1 MEFLMTYGWAI
12 LILAIVIIA
21 LIKIGLFS
29 NNLAPR
35 AQPGNCFV
43 SQSVPG
49 GTLEGTCNGEL
60 PEFVAQ
66 FNGATSYIS
75 FSPPTYTLTAATASV
90 WVMTTGNNGAILQLQ
105 GQPNPLIYLEVGA
118 TTAGGAANQ
127 LVIYLRNDGGVGVIP
142 WNTGTVINNGV
153 WNFVAVSWNGQNAV
167 AYVNGAQV
175 ATTAF
180 SGTLTMSLT
189 PAGSIGGLF
198 GLYGLNSEI
207 SNVKIYNAS
216 LPASD
221 IQTLYME
228 GIGGAPVDTNYL
240 FGWWPLNGNTNDYS
254 GNNNNGVPTS
264 VTYSSSW
271 ISSYTQP

>member
-1 MEFLMTYGWAI
+1 M
-12 LILAIVIIA
+12 
-21 LIKIGLFS
+21 
-29 NNLAPR
+29 
-35 AQPGNCFV
+35 
-43 SQSVPG
+43 
-49 GTLEGTCNGEL
+49 
-60 PEFVAQ
+60 
-66 FNGATSYIS
+66 
-75 FSPPTYTLTAATASV
+75 
-90 WVMTTGNNGAILQLQ
+90 
-105 GQPNPLIYLEVGA
+105 
-118 TTAGGAANQ
+118 
-127 LVIYLRNDGGVGVIP
+127 GVIP

-228 GIGGAPVDTNYL
+228 GIGGALGRHELPLRLVASEWQHQRL
-240 FGWWPLNGNTNDYS
+240 FGKQQQRGAHQCNILKLMDLLVHTALIPSIS
-254 GNNNNGVPTS
+254 GI
-264 VTYSSSW
+264 Y
-271 ISSYTQP
+271 I